1 MSAAEFDR
9 SQLEPKEVIEVLTVD
24 DPEFARFIETNPSGL
39 AIVPDRWRD
48 YPEPVLPPNAGD
60 FAKWLRAKNPSVSVQ
75 VVRTDKPL
83 LLHSGDYW
91 LPLVFLASDVSVQ
104 VYLNMVASF
113 LYDKLKGALKGEPP
127 PRVHLSAEYIETP
140 DGTVIKRFNFDG
152 DMDALDRAKKLFDA
166 NKFLND

>member
-9 SQLEPKEVIEVLTVD
+9 SQLETKEVIEVLTVD
-24 DPEFARFIETNPSGL
+24 DPEFERFIETNPNGL
-39 AIVPDRWRD
+39 AIVPARWRD
-48 YPEPVLPPNAGD
+48 YPEPVLPPNSGD

-75 VVRTDKPL
+75 VIKTDKRL
-83 LLHSGDYW
+83 LLHSGDYL

-140 DGTVIKRFNFDG
+140 DGCVIKRFNFDG
-152 DMDALDRAKKLFDA
+152 DMDALDRAIKRFDA
-166 NKFLND
+166 NKFLDD